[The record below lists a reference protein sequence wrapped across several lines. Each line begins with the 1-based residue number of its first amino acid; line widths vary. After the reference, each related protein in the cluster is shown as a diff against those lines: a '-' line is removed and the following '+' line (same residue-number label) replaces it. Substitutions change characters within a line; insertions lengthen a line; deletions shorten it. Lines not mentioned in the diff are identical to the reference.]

1 MGIVIGYTLATVKH
15 PAKNLHITTIGKYTA
30 LEALRTRVPG
40 TAVLTLALLFCASL
54 FVRELAVAEATRFQV
69 TFYAAAA
76 RLCAVFLTS
85 VYVLASISREFND
98 KGLEVVLALDVPR
111 AHYICGKLAGFI
123 IAAMLIAAVVS
134 LPLWILASTAAA
146 WMWTV
151 SLLIELALVATLSL
165 FCLVTFSQLLPAAG
179 FVAAFYLLARSI
191 DAMRLMSANPISG
204 ADTLSQQV
212 MTAFIEGLGYLLP
225 ALDRWTATIWLVDA
239 APEPA
244 ALGGIVLQGAIYLA
258 LLTSATLFD
267 FHRRGL

>member
-1 MGIVIGYTLATVKH
+1 MIGYTLATVEH
-15 PAKNLHITTIGKYTA
+15 TADTLHITTIGKYTA
-30 LEALRTRVPG
+30 LEALRTRVPR
-40 TAVLTLALLFCASL
+40 TALLTLALLACASL
-54 FVRELAVAEATRFQV
+54 FVRELAVTEAARFQI

-123 IAAMLIAAVVS
+123 VAATLIGAIVS
-134 LPLWILASTAAA
+134 LPLWILTSTTAAM
-146 WMWTV
+146 MWTI
-151 SLLIELALVATLSL
+151 SLVIELALVATLSL
-165 FCLVTFSQLLPAAG
+165 FCVVTFSQLLPAAG

-191 DAMRLMSANPISG
+191 DAMRLMSAHPISG
-204 ADTLSQQV
+204 ADTPSQQV

-225 ALDRWTATIWLVDA
+225 ALDRWTATTWLVDA
-239 APEPA
+239 APAPA
-244 ALGGIVLQGAIYLA
+244 ALAGIALQGAIYLVV
-258 LLTSATLFD
+258 LTSAALFD